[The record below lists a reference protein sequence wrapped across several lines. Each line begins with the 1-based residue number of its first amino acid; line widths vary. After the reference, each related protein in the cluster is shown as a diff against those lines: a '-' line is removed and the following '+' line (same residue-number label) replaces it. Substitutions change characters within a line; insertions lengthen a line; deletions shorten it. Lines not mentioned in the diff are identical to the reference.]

1 MTTPETTLEK
11 ATEENISEL
20 IATPN
25 GVLFTI
31 TGDFEVYARYI
42 RGKKSHSV
50 SFYKDDIKIQ
60 TNGVSITPEGLRKRD
75 IVISHDPIVYEAIKK
90 IEVFNR
96 SGGEL
101 LTVNFNSRTAAGGK
115 RKTKRTKRT
124 KRKTRRTNL
133 YK

>member
-1 MTTPETTLEK
+1 MTTSEK
-11 ATEENISEL
+11 ATEERIREL

-31 TGDFEVYARYI
+31 TGDFEVYAKDFFR
-42 RGKKSHSV
+42 RKLSHSV

-60 TNGVSITPEGLRKRD
+60 TNGVSFTREYLNERD

>member
-1 MTTPETTLEK
+1 MTTPEK
-11 ATEENISEL
+11 ATEERIREL

-31 TGDFEVYARYI
+31 TGDFEVYATDFFR
-42 RGKKSHSV
+42 RKLSHSV
-50 SFYKDDIKIQ
+50 SFYKEDINIEPD
-60 TNGVSITPEGLRKRD
+60 GVSITPEGLRKRD
-75 IVISHDPIVYEAIKK
+75 IVISHNPIVYEAIKK
-90 IEVFNR
+90 IEVFNM